1 MADHIYMRPKGSSA
15 ELERRRR
22 QAIALLN
29 EGMIPAEVARAVGV
43 GRMSVGRW
51 RDSYAKG
58 GEGALAA
65 HRHPGRQP
73 KLTVRQRERLA
84 KLLLE
89 GPGALGYPTE
99 LWTLRRV
106 ADVVRHNF
114 GVRYHPGHVWRLLQS
129 MNWTCQKP
137 ESRAR
142 ERDEE
147 AIARWRAVEW
157 PNIKKRPTD
166 RPKHRISR

>member
-1 MADHIYMRPKGSSA
+1 MRPKGSSA

-22 QAIALLN
+22 RAVALLDQ
-29 EGMIPAEVARAVGV
+29 GMKAAQVAKAVGV
-43 GRMSVGRW
+43 SRASVSRW
-51 RDSYAKG
+51 KDCYQEG
-58 GEGALAA
+58 GEQALAA
-65 HRHPGRQP
+65 QPHPGRRP
-73 KLTVRQRERLA
+73 RLTARQRDRLA
-84 KLLLE
+84 RLLLH

-106 ADVVRHNF
+106 AEVVQHNF
-114 GVRYHPGHVWRLLQS
+114 GVHYHPGYVWYLLRS

-147 AIARWRAVEW
+147 AIARWRAVDW
-157 PNIKKRPTD
+157 PNIKKRSAD
-166 RPKHRISR
+166 RAKHRVSR

>member
-1 MADHIYMRPKGSSA
+1 MRPKGSSA

-22 QAIALLN
+22 RAVALLDQ
-29 EGMIPAEVARAVGV
+29 GIKPAKVARVVGV
-43 GRMSVGRW
+43 SRASVTRW
-51 RDSYAKG
+51 RDSYQEG
-58 GEGALAA
+58 GEDALAA
-65 HRHPGRQP
+65 HPHPGRRSR
-73 KLTVRQRERLA
+73 LTARQRERLIE
-84 KLLLE
+84 LLLE
-89 GPGALGYPTE
+89 GPEALGYPTA

-106 ADVVRHNF
+106 ADVVQHNF
-114 GVRYHPGHVWRLLQS
+114 GVHYHPGHVWYLLRS

-147 AIARWRAVEW
+147 AVARWRAVDW
-157 PNIKKRPTD
+157 PDIKKRPPD

>member
-1 MADHIYMRPKGSSA
+1 MRPKGSSA

-22 QAIALLN
+22 RAVALLDK
-29 EGMIPAEVARAVGV
+29 GMKAAHVAKAVGV
-43 GRMSVGRW
+43 SRASVTRW
-51 RDSYAKG
+51 RDSYQEG
-58 GEGALAA
+58 GDEALAA
-65 HRHPGRQP
+65 HPHPGRRP
-73 KLTVRQRERLA
+73 RMTARQRDRLA
-84 KLLLE
+84 RLLLQ

-106 ADVVRHNF
+106 AEVVQHNF
-114 GVRYHPGHVWRLLQS
+114 GVRYHPGYVWYLLRS

-147 AIARWRAVEW
+147 AIARWRTVDW
-157 PNIKKRPTD
+157 PNIKKRPPD
-166 RPKHRISR
+166 RPKHRVSR